1 MDGPFILGISIDKY
15 AIYGFDCDSDIEFT
29 EFTWNLKDVYGYKI
43 NEPPLHF
50 WISSPFFGDQF
61 QYHLYVFGR
70 A

>member
-1 MDGPFILGISIDKY
+1 MVDGPFILGISIDKIS
-15 AIYGFDCDSDIEFT
+15 IYGLDSDSDT
-29 EFTWNLKDVYGYKI
+29 EFTWNLNVAACEI

-50 WISSPFFGDQF
+50 LISSPFFGDQF